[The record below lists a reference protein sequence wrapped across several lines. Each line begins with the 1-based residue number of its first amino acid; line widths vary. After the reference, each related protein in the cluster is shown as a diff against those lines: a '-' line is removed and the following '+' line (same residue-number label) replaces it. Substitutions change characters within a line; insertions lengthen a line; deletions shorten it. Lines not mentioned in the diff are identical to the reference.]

1 MIQKKKKGP
10 RYKEEANKKTLHPSQ
25 GYSTKTKQ
33 GKKEKLIPANCRK
46 LANTKGAGAKST

>member
-25 GYSTKTKQ
+25 GYSTNTKQ

-46 LANTKGAGAKST
+46 LANPKGAGTKST